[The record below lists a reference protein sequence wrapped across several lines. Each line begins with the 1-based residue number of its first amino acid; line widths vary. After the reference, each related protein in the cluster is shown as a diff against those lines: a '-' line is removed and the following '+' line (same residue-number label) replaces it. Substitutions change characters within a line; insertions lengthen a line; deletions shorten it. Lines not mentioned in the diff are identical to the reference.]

1 MKKQLL
7 ETGNTTKSIKPA
19 KTKKYKLA
27 INNYLKQHMRRKKLN
42 RIKVEDLILNN
53 PFIKEMAQKFSSNKE
68 KEIDTENQR
77 EFITELPFFMKQK
90 M

>member
-1 MKKQLL
+1 MKKRLL
-7 ETGNTTKSIKPA
+7 ETGNTTKSIKSA

-53 PFIKEMAQKFSSNKE
+53 PFIKVLAQKFSSNKE
-68 KEIDTENQR
+68 KEIDTENQS
-77 EFITELPFFMKQK
+77 EFITELPFFMKER

>member
-7 ETGNTTKSIKPA
+7 ETGNTTKSIKSA

-42 RIKVEDLILNN
+42 RIKVEDLILIK
-53 PFIKEMAQKFSSNKE
+53 PFIIDKTQKFSSNKE
-68 KEIDTENQR
+68 KEIDTENQS
-77 EFITELPFFMKQK
+77 EFITELPFFMKER

>member
-7 ETGNTTKSIKPA
+7 ETGNTTKSIKSA

-42 RIKVEDLILNN
+42 RILKKGGYDYNE
-53 PFIKEMAQKFSSNKE
+53 
-68 KEIDTENQR
+68 
-77 EFITELPFFMKQK
+77 
-90 M
+90 

>member
-42 RIKVEDLILNN
+42 RIKVEYLILNK
-53 PFIKEMAQKFSSNKE
+53 PFIIDKTQKFSSNKE
-68 KEIDTENQR
+68 KEIDTENQS
-77 EFITELPFFMKQK
+77 EFITELPFFMKER

>member
-27 INNYLKQHMRRKKLN
+27 INNYLKQHLRRKKLN

-68 KEIDTENQR
+68 KEIDTENKS